1 MEAQWYHNDGVA
13 GSTVG
18 LVNTN
23 SQPVVEVI
31 VENTPEPRLLIETLQ
46 ESRYSTS
53 SKSYVHSGQSC
64 RLRAKV
70 NRGSI
75 WSWREWRC

>member
-1 MEAQWYHNDGVA
+1 MVIMKTQWYHNDGVA

-31 VENTPEPRLLIETLQ
+31 VENTPEPRLPIETL
-46 ESRYSTS
+46 
-53 SKSYVHSGQSC
+53 
-64 RLRAKV
+64 
-70 NRGSI
+70 
-75 WSWREWRC
+75 